1 MADRAHTHNYVVM
14 QSWVTGFG
22 VVCEQRSR
30 GSLIRISRFNSGAGL
45 RTALGDRRCVVGPVG
60 NPADHHRAFV
70 LVEWWPHEADA
81 DRAAVLHFEGVVG
94 RLRLACSGEALV
106 VGFDDM
112 LHVLNADLQEV
123 SRSDFFAGIGDFV
136 IDRSGRILACG
147 ELHVSV
153 IGRAGETLVQWN
165 APDVITGWNIGDDH
179 VVVHLFDGRTERV
192 ELPDAADH

>member
-1 MADRAHTHNYVVM
+1 MTDRRDNRAVV
-14 QSWVTGFG
+14 QSWVTDLG
-22 VVCEQRSR
+22 VLYEQRSL

-45 RTALGDRRCVVGPVG
+45 RTALGDRRCIVEPVG
-60 NPADHHRAFV
+60 NSADHHRAFV

-81 DRAAVLHFEGVVG
+81 DRAAVLHFEGVMG
-94 RLRLACSGEALV
+94 RLRLACSGDVLV

-123 SRSDFFAGIGDFV
+123 SRCDFFAGISDFV
-136 IDRSGRILACG
+136 IDRRGRILACG

-153 IGRAGETLVQWN
+153 IGRNGKTLVQWD
-165 APDVITGWNIGDDH
+165 APDVITGWEIGAEHID
-179 VVVHLFDGRTERV
+179 VRLFDGRTERV